1 MDKQKIDQLK
11 KKHGVEIFQLTV
23 SDKKAILKKPDRK
36 VLSMALSLSEKDP
49 IKFGEL
55 ILDSC
60 WIEGDEE
67 IRTNDSYFLA
77 SLEVLQEMV
86 EIKQASL
93 KKI

>member
-1 MDKQKIDQLK
+1 MDKTKIDQLK
-11 KKHGVEIFQLTV
+11 KKHGVEIFELTV
-23 SDKKAILKKPDRK
+23 GDKKAILKKPDRK
-36 VLSMALSLSEKDP
+36 VLSMALSLSQKDP

-55 ILDSC
+55 MLDSC

-86 EIKQASL
+86 ELKQASL